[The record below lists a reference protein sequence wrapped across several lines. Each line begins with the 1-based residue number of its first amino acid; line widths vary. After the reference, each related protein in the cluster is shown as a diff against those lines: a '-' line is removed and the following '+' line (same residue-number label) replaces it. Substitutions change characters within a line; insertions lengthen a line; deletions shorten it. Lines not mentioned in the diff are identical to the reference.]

1 MRTPAL
7 RAALAALLLATAC
20 REPVIE
26 RADPDD
32 YTPPPTTAP
41 ASPTPSPKPKLR
53 AGKPTPSCVNGW
65 KEPAPGSAL
74 RTKPL
79 DLLRQ
84 SQGLDEEFH
93 VIDLRYFTGP
103 DDANLS
109 PESKQKSVERWYG
122 QVVYTGKPDFLIRFL
137 VVRRKVGEG
146 IVAIADYGTSGFS
159 SPDWYGFDG
168 EGGKSTYPG
177 LPGKWPGQPYDYVEA
192 GELPP
197 QVRGCLTPQSG

>member
-1 MRTPAL
+1 MTATKTFTV
-7 RAALAALLLATAC
+7 AALLLATAC
-20 REPVIE
+20 GRDPVIE
-26 RADPDD
+26 KVPDSA

-41 ASPTPSPKPKLR
+41 ASPTPTPKPTLR
-53 AGKPTPSCVNGW
+53 AQKPTPSCVNGW
-65 KEPAPGSAL
+65 KEPAPGTAL
-74 RTKPL
+74 RTFPL

-84 SQGLDEEFH
+84 SQGLDKEFH
-93 VIDLRYFTGP
+93 VVDLRYFTGP
-103 DDANLS
+103 DDANLAAD
-109 PESKQKSVERWYG
+109 SKQKTPVERWYG

-146 IVAIADYGTSGFS
+146 IAAIADYSTAGFA

-177 LPGKWPGQPYDYVEA
+177 LPGKWPGQPYDYVQA

-197 QVRGCLTPQSG
+197 QVRGCLAPS